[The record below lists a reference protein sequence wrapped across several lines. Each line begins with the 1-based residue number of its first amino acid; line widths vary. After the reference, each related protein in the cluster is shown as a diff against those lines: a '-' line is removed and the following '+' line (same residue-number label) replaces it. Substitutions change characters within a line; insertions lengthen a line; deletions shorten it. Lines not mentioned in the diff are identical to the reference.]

1 MQLQTCSIS
10 GLRLRLPGWQRWQA
24 PRLLQGSSTLH
35 LWFKTLRGWWWYP
48 SMYFP
53 MSAAVAVSLAQPVRQ
68 CCHFTFVSLSSQNPL
83 VLGHAN
89 STHPAAHCPI
99 CHPAASFRGAGRSSV
114 AAWRGAASVDAR
126 APAPLGGRTRRR
138 NGEARETWDQRG
150 SEGIRVDFGHGKSG
164 QTWKKF
170 VYIVI
175 WQTHTHTDTHT
186 NTHAHAPICITYIC
200 MCVCVYIYLCV
211 CVTIVQQITNKNIL
225 GKDLKISWVLLGI
238 VCTPTV
244 SCW

>member
-1 MQLQTCSIS
+1 
-10 GLRLRLPGWQRWQA
+10 
-24 PRLLQGSSTLH
+24 
-35 LWFKTLRGWWWYP
+35 
-48 SMYFP
+48 

-150 SEGIRVDFGHGKSG
+150 SEGIRVGF
-164 QTWKKF
+164 WAWE
-170 VYIVI
+170 I
-175 WQTHTHTDTHT
+175 WANMEEICLYSHLANTHRHTHRHTHKNTHTCTRTHM
-186 NTHAHAPICITYIC
+186 Y
-200 MCVCVYIYLCV
+200 YIYMYVRVCIYISLCV
-211 CVTIVQQITNKNIL
+211 CDHSTTNNK
-225 GKDLKISWVLLGI
+225 
-238 VCTPTV
+238 
-244 SCW
+244 